1 MTTHQQI
8 LTIYTD
14 GASRGNPGP
23 GGYGAILQWG
33 TVSRELSAGYRLT
46 TNNRMELLAVIAA
59 LESLKKEGL
68 NIVIFSDSQ
77 YVVNAVEKGWLKT
90 WLRTDFSG
98 GKKNKDLWKRYAE
111 LASKHNIKF
120 KWVKGH
126 ADNKYNNRCD
136 ELATKAADGRHL
148 HIDTEFEKTHAKD

>member
-1 MTTHQQI
+1 
-8 LTIYTD
+8 
-14 GASRGNPGP
+14 
-23 GGYGAILQWG
+23 
-33 TVSRELSAGYRLT
+33 
-46 TNNRMELLAVIAA
+46 MELLAVIAA
-59 LESLKKEGL
+59 LETLKKEGL

-136 ELATKAADGRHL
+136 ELATKAADGKHL
-148 HIDTEFEKTHAKD
+148 HIDTEFEKTHAKE